1 MRLSNSFTIARPV
14 PEVYEAFL
22 DVERIATCMPGSRL
36 LGQPEPGTYEGE
48 VRVKVGPLGVAYSG
62 RLAVLEADEER
73 RLLTMRAKGREQ
85 HGAGDASAHI
95 VAVLTEHADGTLV
108 QIDTDLDIRGKV
120 AQFGRG
126 VLGEVTEGIVQSF
139 ASNVEQL
146 LASSQRPALVATAPG
161 ARPVPRDGAEPAT
174 PTTHGTT
181 QRQHT
186 PSAPVPAADEDGG
199 LDAWRLIVR
208 PMLGRHAGAL
218 VTIGLSG
225 LVAYL
230 GARIGARHP
239 HRS

>member
-1 MRLSNSFTIARPV
+1 MGSTEVRLSNSFAIARPV

-22 DVERIATCMPGSRL
+22 DIERIAVCMPGSRL

-48 VRVKVGPLGVAYSG
+48 VKVKVGPLSVAYSG

-73 RLLTMRAKGREQ
+73 RTLTLRAKGREQ
-85 HGAGDASAHI
+85 HGAGNASAHV

-126 VLGEVTEGIVQSF
+126 VLGEVTETIVQSF

-146 LASSQRPALVATAPG
+146 LASS
-161 ARPVPRDGAEPAT
+161 
-174 PTTHGTT
+174 TTHGSTP
-181 QRQHT
+181 RQHT
-186 PSAPVPAADEDGG
+186 PSAPVPAADETGG

-208 PMLGRHAGAL
+208 PMLGRHTGAL

-230 GARIGARHP
+230 GARMGARHP
-239 HRS
+239 NRS

>member
-1 MRLSNSFTIARPV
+1 VRLSNSFTIALPV

-48 VRVKVGPLGVAYSG
+48 VKVKVGPLSVAYSG

-73 RLLTMRAKGREQ
+73 RMLTMRAKGREQ
-85 HGAGDASAHI
+85 HGAGNASAHV

-126 VLGEVTEGIVQSF
+126 VLGEVTEGIVQRF

-146 LASSQRPALVATAPG
+146 LASSQPSALVSTAPCAG
-161 ARPVPRDGAEPAT
+161 PVPRDGAEPDT
-174 PTTHGTT
+174 PTAHGAA
-181 QRQHT
+181 QHV
-186 PSAPVPAADEDGG
+186 PSAHVPAAAEPGG
-199 LDAWRLIVR
+199 LDAWGLIVR
-208 PMLGRHAGAL
+208 PVLGRHAGAL

-225 LVAYL
+225 LAAYL
-230 GARIGARHP
+230 GARMGARHP
-239 HRS
+239 CRSE